1 VLLSTPVLGLYPL
14 VLLSELIPES
24 CGMLL
29 VSGVVG
35 DGTALLLVSVG
46 VVGY

>member
-1 VLLSTPVLGLYPL
+1 

-24 CGMLL
+24 CGMAE

-35 DGTALLLVSVG
+35 TGAALVLVSVG